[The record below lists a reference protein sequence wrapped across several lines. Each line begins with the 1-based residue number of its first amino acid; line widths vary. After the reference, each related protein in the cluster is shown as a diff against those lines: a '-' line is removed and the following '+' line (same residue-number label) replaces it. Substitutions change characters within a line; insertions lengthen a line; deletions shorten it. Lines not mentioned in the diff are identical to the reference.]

1 MKREKSCGIIV
12 FKDNKVLMAKQN
24 SKEWSIPKGHVE
36 GNETEVETALREV
49 KEETNIDAKIV
60 GDFKKVITY
69 SPKDKVIKDVV
80 FFTGIPLNN
89 DLKPQEGEILET
101 RYFTLEEAIKTLKYE
116 DSINLLKDGIEYYHE
131 NTYLFK

>member
-12 FKDNKVLMAKQN
+12 FHDNKVLMARQN
-24 SKEWSIPKGHVE
+24 SREWSIPKGHVE
-36 GNETEVETALREV
+36 GSETEIETALREV
-49 KEETNIDAKIV
+49 KEETNIDAQIV
-60 GDFKKVITY
+60 GDFKKTITY

-101 RYFTLEEAIKTLKYE
+101 KFFNLDEALNTLKYE
-116 DSINLLKDGIEYYHE
+116 DSINLLKEGIKYYQE
-131 NTYLFK
+131 NEYLFK